1 MRNTLSAELGIAGFA
16 CGRSPG
22 RSILLVLAVSFLPTI
37 CTAGNLLIESDGE
50 KVQARSSFRNN
61 EALWVDGK
69 VFGKKGVFL
78 LPAKPLE
85 KARLARGWAAPS
97 GGMIGWYLPGMYR
110 YSGDQLTITLWAAR
124 TDSCGCLVCQD
135 RGYHLENRIGTYR
148 GRIPTNAIMNH
159 VDVLLRELNGKEYL
173 ARRAIQDG
181 TGAAVAWSEYK
192 LEIWEDWWSLNEN
205 TMLELISFFRAEN
218 KSGAKLVL
226 PAESYGKKRESR
238 RDPPYF
244 TDGITQVD
252 HMYCSSASRPTLMV
266 GHQMVWGD
274 NSVVQCA
281 EIFVTSTRRRGEHDG
296 IRVYEST
303 LSERAVLVNLSPEKV
318 ASAVASEESCQQ
330 IGRSVA
336 EKMLGLAGIP
346 ESITGKV
353 AAMLVCET
361 LCLKYKHDIQK
372 AVKDVPK
379 GNSVTLK
386 YYVNLEG
393 VRDLWRFS
401 DEVGDD
407 LMPVGSCTKTVLKVA
422 NELVSSRVR

>member
-1 MRNTLSAELGIAGFA
+1 MSVLRQYGSHLQKHV
-16 CGRSPG
+16 
-22 RSILLVLAVSFLPTI
+22 LVLAIVFAPVLTE
-37 CTAGNLLIESDGE
+37 AGNLLIESNGE
-50 KVQARSSFRNN
+50 KIQGRSSFQNK
-61 EALWVDGK
+61 EPLWAECT
-69 VFGKKGVFL
+69 VFGECDELL
-78 LPAKPLE
+78 LPVKPLN
-85 KARLARGWAAPS
+85 RSVPTRGWAAPT

-124 TDSCGCLVCQD
+124 TDSCGCSVCQD
-135 RGYHLENRIGTYR
+135 RGYHLESRIGTYS
-148 GRIPTNAIMNH
+148 GRIPTNAILNR
-159 VDVLLRELNGKEYL
+159 VDVLLRELNDKEYL
-173 ARRAIQDG
+173 ARRVIQDG
-181 TGAAVAWSEYK
+181 TGDAVAWSEYK

-238 RDPPYF
+238 GDPPYF
-244 TDGITQVD
+244 NDEIAPVD
-252 HMYCSSASRPTLMV
+252 HKYCSIASRPTLMV

-281 EIFVTSTRRRGEHDG
+281 EIFGTSTSRRGEHDG

-318 ASAVASEESCQQ
+318 AMAVASEVSCQQ
-330 IGRSVA
+330 IGHSVA

-372 AVKDVPK
+372 AVKDITK

-393 VRDLWRFS
+393 VRDLWRLS

-407 LMPVGSCTKTVLKVA
+407 LMPLDPYTKTVLKIA
-422 NELVSSRVR
+422 NELVNTRLE

>member
-1 MRNTLSAELGIAGFA
+1 MSVLRQYGSHLQKHV
-16 CGRSPG
+16 
-22 RSILLVLAVSFLPTI
+22 LVLAIVFAPVLTE
-37 CTAGNLLIESDGE
+37 AGNLLIESNGE
-50 KVQARSSFRNN
+50 KIQGRSSFQNK
-61 EALWVDGK
+61 EPLWAECT
-69 VFGKKGVFL
+69 VFGECDELL
-78 LPAKPLE
+78 LPVKPLN
-85 KARLARGWAAPS
+85 RSVPTRGWAAPT

-238 RDPPYF
+238 GDPPYF
-244 TDGITQVD
+244 NDEIAPVD
-252 HMYCSSASRPTLMV
+252 HKYCSIASRPTLMV

-281 EIFVTSTRRRGEHDG
+281 EIFGTSTSRRGEHDG

-318 ASAVASEESCQQ
+318 AMAVASEVSCQQ
-330 IGRSVA
+330 IGHSVA

-372 AVKDVPK
+372 AVKDITK

-393 VRDLWRFS
+393 VRDLWRLS

-407 LMPVGSCTKTVLKVA
+407 LMPLDPYTKTVLKIA
-422 NELVSSRVR
+422 NELVNTRLE